1 MRNLCRENL
10 LIKSQG
16 KAILTSFTI
25 NKFHESVA
33 CLFLAADFSLSR
45 EILITANGMNN
56 VVPFF
61 ISTFCAIKLFS
72 LGNFTRTEINHQ
84 LTALIEIRLN
94 VSLFL
99 NSTICFKRSQSTKQ
113 REIFSCFTLFFCFET
128 AAQSREERCE
138 GEKQQQS

>member
-1 MRNLCRENL
+1 M
-10 LIKSQG
+10 
-16 KAILTSFTI
+16 
-25 NKFHESVA
+25 
-33 CLFLAADFSLSR
+33 SR

-113 REIFSCFTLFFCFET
+113 REIFSCFTLFFFALRRQLRVEKRDVKEKNNSK
-128 AAQSREERCE
+128 AKRNKRHEGMLERI
-138 GEKQQQS
+138 GPVVSM